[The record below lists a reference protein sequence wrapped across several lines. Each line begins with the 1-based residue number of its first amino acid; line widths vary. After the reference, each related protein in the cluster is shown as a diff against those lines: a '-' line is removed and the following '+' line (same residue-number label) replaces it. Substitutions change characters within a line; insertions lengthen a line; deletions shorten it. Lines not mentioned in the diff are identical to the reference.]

1 MKFSPATYTHWNNQL
16 RFVLILLTF
25 ILPFS
30 LMSQTKDLE
39 SRKKA
44 HFEIPTDSYEPID
57 KRNQKTSEAYQF
69 RSSQIYTTQVN
80 INEEGM
86 NILGDAAN
94 EPSIAID
101 PTNPDRML
109 IGWRQF
115 DDVNNNFRQ
124 AGYAYSLDG
133 GETWTFPG
141 VIDAGVFRSDPVLDT
156 DSDGTFYYNSLTAD
170 EFNNFECTV
179 FKSESEDFDW
189 DGGTYAHG
197 GDKQWMAIDKTEGIG
212 NGHNYSFWTVYFSSC
227 GYKSFTRSTDLGE
240 EYEECINVDGDP
252 QWGTIVVGKEGEVY
266 IAGLGG
272 SGQIMLTKSL
282 NAQDA
287 DEDISWEGVSTIDLD
302 GSLVLQ
308 PPLNPAGLAGQ
319 VWVDVDK
326 SDGPGSE
333 NVYVLASVQ
342 RSSNNDPLDVMFVKS
357 TDGGYSWTE
366 PMRIND
372 DPTTYEYQWFG
383 SLSVAPN
390 GRLDVIWLDTRDAFG
405 DSYNSALYY
414 SFSLDQGETWA
425 ASEKVSEIFDPG
437 LGYPNQDKMGDYFH
451 MVSDNEHA
459 HLAWANTFNGEQ
471 DVYYSRISHDVVG
484 IEEDHIGSTLSMNIY
499 PNPNNGQFKL
509 SYSPNFSTT
518 AMIHICDLYGNV
530 LENIETH
537 HSNSGIYSS
546 NLDLSHLPNGIYICK
561 LKTGDFE
568 ISKRMVILK

>member
-1 MKFSPATYTHWNNQL
+1 MKTPYFQYIPYHKISGFLLITSI
-16 RFVLILLTF
+16 ILLP
-25 ILPFS
+25 IS
-30 LMSQTKDLE
+30 LKSQIKNLE
-39 SRKKA
+39 ARKKA
-44 HFEIPTDSYEPID
+44 HHEIPKDKYVPTD
-57 KRNQKTSEAYQF
+57 KKTQETSRAYQF
-69 RSSQIYTTQVN
+69 KSSQIYTTQVN
-80 INEEGM
+80 IDEDGM

-179 FKSESEDFDW
+179 YKSESEEFDW
-189 DGGTYAHG
+189 DGGTFAHG

-240 EYEECINVDGDP
+240 EYEDCINVDGDP

-287 DEDISWEGVSTIDLD
+287 DENISWEGVSTINLD

-357 TDGGYSWTE
+357 TDGGFSWTD
-366 PMRIND
+366 PIRIND

-383 SLSVAPN
+383 SMSVAPN
-390 GRLDVIWLDTRDAFG
+390 GRIDVIWLDTREAFG
-405 DSYNSALYY
+405 NSYNSALYY
-414 SFSLDQGETWA
+414 SFSLDQGETW
-425 ASEKVSEIFDPG
+425 STNEKVSEIFDPS
-437 LGYPNQDKMGDYFH
+437 LGYPNQNKMGDYFH

-484 IEEDHIGSTLSMNIY
+484 IDQEKTQNKLAMNIY
-499 PNPNNGQFKL
+499 PNPNNGRFKL
-509 SYSPNFSTT
+509 SYH
-518 AMIHICDLYGNV
+518 MISNSEVNILICDLYGSVIENYQIKNEVNV
-530 LENIETH
+530 PNYKDI
-537 HSNSGIYSS
+537 
-546 NLDLSHLPNGIYICK
+546 DLTHLPNGVYICK
-561 LKTGDFE
+561 LKAGHSE
-568 ISKRMVILK
+568 ISKRITVLK